1 MRSVGPPALE
11 QTLDPLCG
19 FFPGE
24 SNGLGGMSPNPE
36 LLNHHE
42 NFTCVVAGGS
52 GDLTGLKRK
61 KRRGKR
67 RREEEVAAAVLAS
80 QAMPT
85 TRVESSQEWLF
96 VVGTESFCVRF
107 LQEACGKTVTW
118 DS

>member
-1 MRSVGPPALE
+1 
-11 QTLDPLCG
+11 
-19 FFPGE
+19 
-24 SNGLGGMSPNPE
+24 MSPNPE

-42 NFTCVVAGGS
+42 NFTCVVTGGS
-52 GDLTGLKRK
+52 GDLTDLKRK
-61 KRRGKR
+61 KRRGK

-107 LQEACGKTVTW
+107 LQEAYGKTVTQ